1 MDDFDQWK
9 VQEIVKNFFKNCP
22 TLELLLNHLILIN
35 FDETYLS
42 NFFWIYIIKSKKP
55 HLN

>member
-9 VQEIVKNFFKNCP
+9 GQEIVKNFIKNYP
-22 TLELLLNHLILIN
+22 TLELLLTHLILIN

-42 NFFWIYIIKSKKP
+42 NFLWISIIKSKKP